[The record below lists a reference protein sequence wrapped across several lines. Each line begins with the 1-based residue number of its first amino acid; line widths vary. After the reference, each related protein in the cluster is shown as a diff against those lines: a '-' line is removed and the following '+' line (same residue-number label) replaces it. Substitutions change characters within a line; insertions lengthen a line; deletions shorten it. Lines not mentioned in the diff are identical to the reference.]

1 MRIKQKIEILETLY
15 SPSEIQELY
24 QENKINLVGYKDA
37 VEFIKKKLKTDYNSS
52 KNYKWIYYN
61 KELYFLNHG
70 RKVYSSEIAFYIKDT
85 YNNVALLCAT
95 RHDNGY
101 IKFAQLNTNF
111 LEEYKFMAII

>member
-37 VEFIKKKLKTDYNSS
+37 VELIKKKLKTDYNSLR
-52 KNYKWIYYN
+52 NHKWIYYN

-70 RKVYSSEIAFYIKDT
+70 RKVYSSEIAFYIKDP
-85 YNNVALLCAT
+85 YNNIALLCAT
-95 RHDNGY
+95 RHDNGC
-101 IKFAQLNTNF
+101 IKFAQLNTDF
-111 LEEYKFMAII
+111 LEEYKFMAIT

>member
-37 VEFIKKKLKTDYNSS
+37 VEFIKKKLKTDYNNSR
-52 KNYKWIYYN
+52 NYKWIYYN

-95 RHDNGY
+95 IHDNGY